1 MKKVLPIVLG
11 LIFSF
16 QISQGQVK
24 QATNE
29 VNQVQYD
36 FLISKHKKQLTGGL
50 IFLGVGVASLA
61 AGIVTNRNT
70 NKNSN
75 STNYIDVAAGAG
87 LIAVGVIFTIISIP
101 LLISSGKNKRKAKAF
116 IASENI
122 GFNAMPSLNTR
133 YVSLGLSINL

>member
-29 VNQVQYD
+29 VNQLQYD
-36 FLISKHKKQLTGGL
+36 FLMSKHKKQKTGGL
-50 IFLGVGVASLA
+50 IFLVGGVASIA
-61 AGIVTNRNT
+61 AGFVTS
-70 NKNSN
+70 KNSN
-75 STNYIDVAAGAG
+75 STNYIDFSGVGF
-87 LIAVGVIFTIISIP
+87 IAVGVISTIISIP